1 VKIVQ
6 EDEKTLLIDHSE
18 LNHDPVNNT
27 QYLMDDTLFFRV
39 TMEAADYKALA
50 GVHWRRAH
58 YKDILTMISYSF

>member
-27 QYLMDDTLFFRV
+27 QYLMDETLFFRV
-39 TMEAADYKALA
+39 TVEAADYKPWLECT
-50 GVHWRRAH
+50 GDELKVTV
-58 YKDILTMISYSF
+58 Y